1 MNERFGGVVANST
14 KTLPGII
21 SNIKD
26 NATIIASGVFEPLYN
41 KINFDDFCKKWELNS
56 LLKVKC
62 EF

>member
-1 MNERFGGVVANST
+1 MHELVALKFDYPCT
-14 KTLPGII
+14 DL
-21 SNIKD
+21 
-26 NATIIASGVFEPLYN
+26 VEPLYN